1 MFEASAAGVASGDRS
16 PAGASAP
23 SGKTAYRP
31 DRTWQRRWRVF
42 RGDRRAVIALS
53 LFGVISLLAF
63 LAPLIANSNP
73 LLVIHQGSVF
83 FPTLET
89 VSERDLGG
97 DLPLRAD
104 FSEDAVLSLVKPEG
118 TIVWPLVRYS
128 YDTVD
133 FYAWDRHPAAPS
145 STHPFGTDDQARDV
159 LARVLYGLRVSL
171 WFGFLLTFITVSV
184 GIAAGTIQGYFG
196 GWIDISF
203 QRFLEIWESMPQ
215 LYVLII
221 VSSVLV
227 PSFLSLLILLSLFGW
242 VGVVGIVRA
251 EVLRVRKLDYV
262 TAARAMGVSSWKI
275 MARHVAPNALVAAM
289 TMLPFAA
296 TGSIVSLASLDFLGF
311 GLPTG
316 SPSLGELLQQG
327 RNNLNA
333 PWLGISAF
341 GSLAVLLT
349 LLVFVGEGVRDVF
362 DPRRARRRPSKVGVR
377 QWSVHPSA
385 VEQTQSLLTVQG
397 LSVCAAADMSRALV
411 DDISF
416 DITPGEIVGLVGES
430 GSGKSLTA
438 RSLLNILPDGV
449 VFSGNGQL
457 VFDGVSMPFSSAAQ
471 ALLRGR
477 SIGFVPQEPMSS
489 LNPVH
494 TARAQL
500 VEALKVGN
508 PAVAELVLEQEIIR
522 LLRLVGLEHIQSRL
536 SSYPHELSGGE
547 RQRLVIAL
555 ALANNPRLL
564 VADEPT
570 TALDV
575 VLQAQILDLFAALR
589 DKLGIAILFVSHDLP
604 AVSSLADRV
613 LVMDQGR
620 VVEEGTAEQVFSAP
634 KSMQAKRL
642 MAGAALGPN
651 ARADLVTAVE
661 KHDRDRLALST
672 TDLTVRFALPS
683 TKFTFKRRHLIAVD
697 GVSLEL
703 RRGETLGLVG
713 ASGSGKST
721 LGRAVLNMLPHD
733 GAVTYASLADGQHG
747 ERSRQNIAAAVQ
759 IVFQDPFASLSPRMT
774 VEDILLEPLG
784 VHAPS
789 LSRDDK
795 TLMVKQGLE
804 RVGLGQDS
812 LHCYP
817 HEFSGGQRQR
827 IAIARALI
835 VQPDVIVLD
844 EPTSALDASV
854 RASVLEMLKSIQ
866 QQTGVAY
873 LLITHDFSVLARTAH
888 RIAVMKEGAVVETG
902 SRSQLFDKPEHPYT
916 RELLEAAGRLNPKL
930 FSPTS
935 QPHTEEGHTH
945 D

>member
-1 MFEASAAGVASGDRS
+1 MSDASTAGVSSADPPSPGVSASAGE
-16 PAGASAP
+16 
-23 SGKTAYRP
+23 TAYRP
-31 DRTWQRRWRVF
+31 DRAWQRRWRVF
-42 RGDRRAVIALS
+42 RRDRRAMISLT
-53 LFGVISLLAF
+53 LFGLISLLAF
-63 LAPLIANSNP
+63 LAPLIANNNP
-73 LLVIHQGSVF
+73 LVVVHQGSVF
-83 FPTLET
+83 FPAFET

-97 DLPLRAD
+97 QLPLQAD
-104 FSEDAVLSLVKPEG
+104 FSEAAVQSLVGPDG
-118 TIVWPLVRYS
+118 IVVWPVVRFS

-133 FYAWDRHPAAPS
+133 FYTWDRHPAAPS
-145 STHPFGTDDQARDV
+145 STHPLGTDDQARDV
-159 LARVLYGLRVSL
+159 LARVLYGLRISL
-171 WFGFLLTFITVSV
+171 WFGLLLTFITVSI
-184 GIAAGTIQGYFG
+184 GIAAGTVQGYFG

-242 VGVVGIVRA
+242 IGVVGIVRA

-262 TAARAMGVSSWKI
+262 TAARAMGVPSWTI

-349 LLVFVGEGVRDVF
+349 LLVFVGEGVRDAF
-362 DPRRARRRPSKVGVR
+362 DPRRARRHASNAGARRPTHKTTMVEETRGLLAVR
-377 QWSVHPSA
+377 
-385 VEQTQSLLTVQG
+385 G
-397 LSVCAAADMSRALV
+397 LSVYALTDMSRALV

-416 DITPGEIVGLVGES
+416 DIAPGEIIGLVGES

-438 RSLLNILPDGV
+438 RSLLNIIPDGV
-449 VFSGNGQL
+449 TYGGDGQL
-457 VFDGVSMPFSSAAQ
+457 VFDGVSVPFSSSGQ
-471 ALLRGR
+471 ASLRGR

-500 VEALKVGN
+500 VEALKVGT
-508 PAVAELVLEQEIIR
+508 PAIAALALEQAIMR
-522 LLRLVGLEHIQSRL
+522 LLRLVRLEHIQSRL
-536 SSYPHELSGGE
+536 GSYPHELSGGE
-547 RQRLVIAL
+547 RQRLVIAM

-575 VLQAQILDLFAALR
+575 VLQAQILDLFARLR
-589 DKLGIAILFVSHDLP
+589 DELGIAILFVSHDLA

-620 VVEEGTAEQVFSAP
+620 VVEEGAAEQILSSP
-634 KSMQAKRL
+634 KSAQAKRL
-642 MAGAALGPN
+642 VSGASLETQVKGSPA
-651 ARADLVTAVE
+651 TSVE
-661 KHDRDRLALST
+661 KPDRERVALST
-672 TDLTVRFALPS
+672 TGLTVRFALPS
-683 TKFTFKRRHLIAVD
+683 RGLGLKRRHLVAVD
-697 GVSLEL
+697 NVSLEL
-703 RRGETLGLVG
+703 RRGETLGLIG

-721 LGRAVLNMLPHD
+721 LGRAVLNMLPHE
-733 GAVTYASLADGQHG
+733 GAVTYASLADGPGGQ
-747 ERSRQNIAAAVQ
+747 RSRQNIAAAVQ

-774 VEDILLEPLG
+774 VEDILLEPLS
-784 VHAPS
+784 VHAAS
-789 LSRDDK
+789 LSDDDK
-795 TLMVKQGLE
+795 ARMVRQALE
-804 RVGLGQDS
+804 RVGLGSDS
-812 LHCYP
+812 LHRYP

-854 RASVLEMLKSIQ
+854 RAGVLEMLKSIQ

-873 LLITHDFSVLARTAH
+873 ILITHDFAVLARIAD

-902 SRSQLFDKPEHPYT
+902 SRSRLFNKPEHPYT
-916 RELLEAAGRLNPKL
+916 QELLGAARRLNPAL
-930 FSPTS
+930 SP
-935 QPHTEEGHTH
+935 PEPFFEEGHGH